1 MGLCKLV
8 CLYAYDMCHMYMR
21 DLVYKVCF
29 VQFKACYPLG
39 QSIDDAYF
47 HLSKDKTWGYRLKP
61 VCVVCWAHRQC
72 IHPLAGKTRK
82 AATFPP
88 SLTARPTSSP
98 WYPSAQLNDA
108 TTQLILAKIFLW
120 SSISRLTLGSATSS
134 SVILLVSFFNLFS
147 GKKFQTRVFWS
158 IRILLILFDIPHPT
172 EFWVRKS

>member
-1 MGLCKLV
+1 
-8 CLYAYDMCHMYMR
+8 MCHMYMR

-39 QSIDDAYF
+39 ESIDDAYF

-120 SSISRLTLGSATSS
+120 SSISRLTLASATSS
-134 SVILLVSFFNLFS
+134 SVILLVSFLNFVFRE
-147 GKKFQTRVFWS
+147 RVSSKS
-158 IRILLILFDIPHPT
+158 ILILINKVILFYIAHPT